1 VRLIWIRVFRWQRCG
16 SWRVGIAIRLVPRR
30 KFGIPGAIPLPGNKG
45 NKMMLFATIA
55 TELSTPVTD
64 ISAYW
69 GTIQTVIL
77 TVGVFMIGYGYFK
90 RIRRA

>member
-1 VRLIWIRVFRWQRCG
+1 
-16 SWRVGIAIRLVPRR
+16 
-30 KFGIPGAIPLPGNKG
+30 
-45 NKMMLFATIA
+45 MMLLATIA